1 MEREDRLNKLITG
14 ETVEVCENC
23 RYYVID
29 KLDPQGVG
37 GYCGKD
43 GDFCFCFEYCK
54 EYKDLRE

>member
-1 MEREDRLNKLITG
+1 MIELITG

-23 RYYVID
+23 KYYVID

-43 GDFCFCFEYCK
+43 NDCPDDVFDVYIG
-54 EYKDLRE
+54 LRDRR